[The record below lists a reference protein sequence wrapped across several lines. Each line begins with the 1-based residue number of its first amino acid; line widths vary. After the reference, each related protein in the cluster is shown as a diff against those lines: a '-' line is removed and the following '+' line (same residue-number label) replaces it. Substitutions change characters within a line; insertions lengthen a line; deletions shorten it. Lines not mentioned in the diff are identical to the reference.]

1 MLSEE
6 LWKPE
11 LVVGM
16 EFMKNMQQ
24 SAVLDLF
31 RHMPQVTYLL
41 ARKGEEKKEREWLK
55 GRETKEGEERRKGE
69 GGGRRDRK

>member
-31 RHMPQVTYLL
+31 CHMPQVMSLP

-55 GRETKEGEERRKGE
+55 GTETKEGEERRKG